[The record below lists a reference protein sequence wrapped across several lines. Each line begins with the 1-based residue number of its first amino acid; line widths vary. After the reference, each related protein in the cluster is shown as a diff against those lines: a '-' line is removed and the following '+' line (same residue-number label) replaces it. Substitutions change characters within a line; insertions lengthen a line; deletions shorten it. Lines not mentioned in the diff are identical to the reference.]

1 MEGCAIT
8 NSKLKIKLQCP
19 QGHWVFSEGIN
30 VGKLYKTT
38 GIRVMSSQSVPQKDD
53 NYHRVFTY
61 RLNEPQ
67 WELMKK
73 RKNQRC
79 LECEKKKE

>member
-1 MEGCAIT
+1 MEGVAIA
-8 NSKLKIKLQCP
+8 NSKIKIKLQCP
-19 QGHWVFSEGIN
+19 WGHWVFYEGIN

-38 GIRVMSSQSVPQKDD
+38 GIRVMSSQCVPQEDD
-53 NYHRVFTY
+53 DRLVRTF

-79 LECEKKKE
+79 LGCEKKTE

>member
-1 MEGCAIT
+1 MEGVAIA
-8 NSKLKIKLQCP
+8 NSKIKIKLQCP

-38 GIRVMSSQSVPQKDD
+38 GIRVMSSQCVYDD
-53 NYHRVFTY
+53 NRLVRAF

-79 LECEKKKE
+79 LGCEKMNE